1 MSPTAGANGP
11 GGANGATPPSERGGA
26 VSQSPAPGPRSLRL
40 AHLSD
45 VHFGKIAHPGIVDA
59 LVDEANGAGLDLVV
73 VSGDLTQ
80 RARRSEFRAARAM
93 LDAFEARVMVVP
105 GNHDVRA
112 WWHNPFDRLWR
123 SSRRFKKYVSA
134 DVTPSFE
141 APGLAAFGLN
151 SAHGWT
157 IKGGRI
163 RPEHVA
169 EMEAFFAAAPPGAFR
184 VLTLHHHLLVLE
196 GLDSQEVSRGAHR
209 AIEAAQ
215 RAHVD
220 LVLCGHL
227 HTSHV
232 APVELSAGAAADPDG
247 HRVVIAS
254 AGTATSSRGRGADR
268 DVNFY
273 NWITVGAERFT
284 VQERRFDAASG
295 RFEGVRETTFD
306 RDRRPAPARRA

>member
-1 MSPTAGANGP
+1 MDPVP
-11 GGANGATPPSERGGA
+11 PDHLPLAT
-26 VSQSPAPGPRSLRL
+26 RL

-59 LVDEANGAGLDLVV
+59 LVGEVNGEGLDLVV

-80 RARRSEFRAARAM
+80 RARRREFAAARAM
-93 LDAFEARVMVVP
+93 LDAFEAPTLVVP

-112 WWHNPFDRLWR
+112 WWHNPVDRVWR
-123 SSRRFKKYVSA
+123 SSRRFRRHVSA
-134 DVTPSFE
+134 DVTPSFT

-169 EMEAFFAAAPPGAFR
+169 TMEAFFAAAPPDAFR
-184 VLTLHHHLLVLE
+184 VLTLHHHLMVLE
-196 GLDSQEVSRGAHR
+196 GLDSREVSRGARR
-209 AIEAAQ
+209 AIAAAQ
-215 RAHVD
+215 RARVD

-232 APVELSAGAAADPDG
+232 APVELPTPGGGG
-247 HRVVIAS
+247 HRAVIAS

-273 NWITVGAERFT
+273 NWVTVERDRFT
-284 VQERRFDAASG
+284 VQERRFDADAG
-295 RFEGVRETTFD
+295 RFEAARETAFE
-306 RDRRPAPARRA
+306 RGGPA

>member
-1 MSPTAGANGP
+1 MPT
-11 GGANGATPPSERGGA
+11 
-26 VSQSPAPGPRSLRL
+26 L

-45 VHFGKIAHPGIVDA
+45 IHFGKIADDRIVAA
-59 LVDEANGAGLDLVV
+59 LVDEVNGEGLDLVV

-80 RARRSEFRAARAM
+80 RARRREFAAARAM
-93 LDAFEARVMVVP
+93 LDAFTPPVLVVP

-123 SSRRFKKYVSA
+123 SSKRYRELIDP
-134 DVTPSFE
+134 DVTPQF
-141 APGLAAFGLN
+141 AADGLAAFGLN

-169 EMEAFFAAAPPGAFR
+169 EMEAFFAGQPAGAFR
-184 VLTLHHHLLVLE
+184 VLTLHHHLLLLE
-196 GLDSQEVSRGAHR
+196 GIGSHDVSRGAR
-209 AIEAAQ
+209 LALEAAQ

-227 HTSHV
+227 HRSHV
-232 APVELSAGAAADPDG
+232 APVELAPPSDQDADG

-254 AGTATSSRGRGADR
+254 AGTATSSRGRGD
-268 DVNFY
+268 DEGVNFY
-273 NWITVGAERFT
+273 NWVAVGPDRFA
-284 VQERRFDAASG
+284 VCERRFDPETGAFADE
-295 RFEGVRETTFD
+295 RTTTFD
-306 RDRRPAPARRA
+306 RDRRSE

>member
-1 MSPTAGANGP
+1 MT
-11 GGANGATPPSERGGA
+11 R
-26 VSQSPAPGPRSLRL
+26 RL

-45 VHFGKIAHPGIVDA
+45 VHFGRISHPRIVQT
-59 LVDEANGAGLDLVV
+59 LVDEVNAETLDLVI

-80 RARRSEFRAARAM
+80 RARKSEFTEARAM
-93 LDAFEARVMVVP
+93 LDAFEPPVLVIP

-123 SSRRFKKYVSA
+123 SSRRFRKYISE
-134 DVTPSFE
+134 DVTPAF
-141 APGLAAFGLN
+141 AMDGLAAFGLN

-163 RPEHVA
+163 RPEHVE
-169 EMEAFFAAAPPGAFR
+169 EMEAFFDRQPAGVFR
-184 VLTLHHHLLVLE
+184 VLTLHHHLLLLE
-196 GLDSQEVSRGAHR
+196 GLGDHDVSHGARR
-209 AIEAAQ
+209 ALEAAA

-232 APVELSAGAAADPDG
+232 APVELAPAGDGTLDG

-254 AGTATSSRGRGADR
+254 AGTATSNRGRGTDR
-268 DVNFY
+268 GVNFY
-273 NWITVGAERFT
+273 NWVEVGPERFS
-284 VQERRFDAASG
+284 VCERQFDPDTGRFDVA
-295 RFEGVRETTFD
+295 RETTFD
-306 RDRRPAPARRA
+306 RDRRPAA

>member
-1 MSPTAGANGP
+1 M
-11 GGANGATPPSERGGA
+11 PPSPPEPGA
-26 VSQSPAPGPRSLRL
+26 EFRI

-45 VHFGKIAHPGIVDA
+45 VHFGRISDPRIIDAIVADVNA
-59 LVDEANGAGLDLVV
+59 AGPALVV

-80 RARRSEFRAARAM
+80 RARTREFRAARAM
-93 LDAFEARVMVVP
+93 LDRFDAPVLVVP

-123 SSRRFKKYVSA
+123 SSKRFRQLVSP
-134 DVTPSFE
+134 DVTPAFE
-141 APGLAAFGLN
+141 APGLAAFGIN

-169 EMEAFFAAAPPGAFR
+169 EMVAFFERQPAGAFR
-184 VLTLHHHLLVLE
+184 VLTLHHHLLLLE
-196 GLDSQEVSRGAHR
+196 GLGDHDVSHGARR
-209 AIEAAQ
+209 ALAAAA

-220 LVLCGHL
+220 LILCGHL

-232 APVELSAGAAADPDG
+232 APVELAPSTETV

-254 AGTATSSRGRGADR
+254 AGTATSNRGRGTDAH
-268 DVNFY
+268 VNFY
-273 NWITVGAERFT
+273 NWISVRPDDFT
-284 VQERRFDAASG
+284 VCERRYDPAADRFDDARQST
-295 RFEGVRETTFD
+295 FERE
-306 RDRRPAPARRA
+306 RRPAAP

>member
-1 MSPTAGANGP
+1 M
-11 GGANGATPPSERGGA
+11 
-26 VSQSPAPGPRSLRL
+26 
-40 AHLSD
+40 
-45 VHFGKIAHPGIVDA
+45 
-59 LVDEANGAGLDLVV
+59 DEVNGAGLSLVV

-80 RARRSEFRAARAM
+80 RARRSEFAEARAM
-93 LDAFEARVMVVP
+93 LDRFRPPVLVVP

-123 SSRRFKKYVSA
+123 SSRRFRKYVNE

-163 RPEHVA
+163 RPEHVD
-169 EMEAFFAAAPPGAFR
+169 EMEAFFARQPADTFR

-196 GLDSQEVSRGAHR
+196 GLDSQEVSRGASR
-209 AIEAAQ
+209 AIAAAR

-232 APVELSAGAAADPDG
+232 APVELSGPTGLDPDG

-254 AGTATSSRGRGADR
+254 AGTATSSRGRGPDR

-273 NWITVGAERFT
+273 NWVTVGEERFT
-284 VQERRFDAASG
+284 IQERRFDAGAG
-295 RFEGVRETTFD
+295 AFAPEREATFE
-306 RDRRPAPARRA
+306 RDRRPAV